1 MDHAR
6 SARRRST
13 PGCSSLGPGPRLTLA
28 AMIAALGAGCAV
40 KQPPADLSRSQVQGV
55 PERFAAATDP
65 AQPEGSVQDNWL
77 GEFGDE
83 RVLAMVGAAISHNPD
98 LAVAAAR
105 WEEAQARLKVAGSF
119 LQPQIDA
126 FGTAQRADPG
136 ELPIANRFDLGMQVS
151 WEADL
156 WGRLRSQ
163 EEAARAAA
171 QASGW
176 QYEFARQ
183 SLAAAVVDAWFL
195 AVTARLQ
202 IGINQQQ
209 VEAEQ
214 FTAKVTR
221 DKIDVGAASQ
231 LDLNVAEANLAL
243 AEESLRQ
250 SQGALLEAQR
260 ALEILLG
267 SYPSADLAVDDALP
281 PLPPPPPV
289 GLPSQ
294 LLERRPD
301 LIAADR
307 VVASAFYGVESA
319 RAAQLPRVALSASL
333 GTMLDPTE
341 AIWSIGANLL
351 APVFTGGR
359 LQGEVQI
366 ATAQQRQALA
376 QYVSVALRAFREVE
390 SALSNEQVL
399 AYRQV
404 KLERADEMLRSA
416 SRIADDRYNAGIL
429 NILDLTQ
436 VRRQDFANRSQL
448 LRVRA
453 ERLRQRLN
461 LHLALGGSFDTRET
475 QP

>member
-1 MDHAR
+1 
-6 SARRRST
+6 
-13 PGCSSLGPGPRLTLA
+13 
-28 AMIAALGAGCAV
+28 
-40 KQPPADLSRSQVQGV
+40 
-55 PERFAAATDP
+55 
-65 AQPEGSVQDNWL
+65 
-77 GEFGDE
+77 
-83 RVLAMVGAAISHNPD
+83 
-98 LAVAAAR
+98 
-105 WEEAQARLKVAGSF
+105 
-119 LQPQIDA
+119 
-126 FGTAQRADPG
+126 
-136 ELPIANRFDLGMQVS
+136 
-151 WEADL
+151 
-156 WGRLRSQ
+156 
-163 EEAARAAA
+163 
-171 QASGW
+171 
-176 QYEFARQ
+176 
-183 SLAAAVVDAWFL
+183 
-195 AVTARLQ
+195 
-202 IGINQQQ
+202 
-209 VEAEQ
+209 
-214 FTAKVTR
+214 
-221 DKIDVGAASQ
+221 
-231 LDLNVAEANLAL
+231 
-243 AEESLRQ
+243 
-250 SQGALLEAQR
+250 
-260 ALEILLG
+260 
-267 SYPSADLAVDDALP
+267 
-281 PLPPPPPV
+281 V

-307 VVASAFYGVESA
+307 VVAAAFYGVESA

-366 ATAQQRQALA
+366 ATAQQRQALS

>member
-1 MDHAR
+1 MDYAR
-6 SARRRST
+6 LIFRRRT
-13 PGCSSLGPGPRLTLA
+13 PGPRLALA
-28 AMIAALGAGCAV
+28 AMVAAVGAGCAV

-55 PERFAAATDP
+55 PDRFAAATDP
-65 AQPEGSVQDNWL
+65 AQPEGPVRDNWL
-77 GEFGDE
+77 GEFGDG
-83 RVLAMVGAAISHNPD
+83 RVLALVEAAVGHNPD

-105 WEEAQARLKVAGSF
+105 WEEARARLKVAGSF
-119 LQPQIDA
+119 LRPQIDA

-163 EEAARAAA
+163 QEAARAAA

-176 QYEFARQ
+176 EYEFARQ

-202 IGINQQQ
+202 TAINQQQ

-267 SYPSADLAVDDALP
+267 SYPSAALAVADALP

-307 VVASAFYGVESA
+307 VVAAAFYGVESA
-319 RAAQLPRVALSASL
+319 RAARLPRVALSASL
-333 GTMLDPTE
+333 GTLLDPTE
-341 AIWSIGANLL
+341 EIWSIGANLL

-359 LQGEVQI
+359 LEGEVEI

-399 AYRQV
+399 AYRQT

-416 SRIADDRYNAGIL
+416 STIADDRYNAGIL

-448 LRVRA
+448 LRVRT